1 MAKFDDVK
9 RRRAMMIVKPNELAQ
24 KSRSLLSGKQID
36 IIEYIL
42 SCVRPGDTE
51 DTIYEFDVKEFC
63 KAFGLYDTSGTHY
76 ATLKEELKK
85 IADVSCWIVDS
96 KRHSL
101 FRWLNRVDIDTGS
114 GVIQVS
120 FHETV
125 RKYIFNINPKDGYYK
140 YALGNVAALS
150 GSTGR
155 NKYPK
160 LLFFFL
166 RSYVEQGGITV
177 TLEDFYKTHCPTEYT
192 EYRRINQRILK
203 PAQEKIN
210 ELTDITFI
218 YEPIKQKGSK
228 STTHIKFTIY
238 RKRSETALKELEMKQ
253 DIAIDGEAYPELP
266 F

>member
-1 MAKFDDVK
+1 MRYDDV
-9 RRRAMMIVKPNELAQ
+9 RRRRNMLIVKPNELAQ
-24 KSRSLLSGKQID
+24 KSRSLLTGKQID

-51 DTIYEFDVKEFC
+51 DTIYDFDVKEFC
-63 KAFGLYDTSGTHY
+63 KVFGLHDTSGTHY
-76 ATLKEELKK
+76 AGLKEELKN
-85 IADVSCWIVDS
+85 IADVSCWIVDG

-125 RKYIFNINPKDGYYK
+125 RKYIFNLNPQNGYFK
-140 YALGNVAALS
+140 YELGNVAALS

-160 LLFFFL
+160 MVFFFL

-177 TLEDFYKTHCPTEYT
+177 SVEDFCKLHCPTEYT

-203 PAQEKIN
+203 PAQDKIN
-210 ELTDITFI
+210 ELTDINF
-218 YEPIKQKGSK
+218 YYKPLKSKGSN
-228 STTHIKFTIY
+228 STTHIQFTIY
-238 RKRSETALKELEMKQ
+238 RKRGEQLKGLEEKQ
-253 DIAIDGEAYPELP
+253 GIAIDGEFTPDLP